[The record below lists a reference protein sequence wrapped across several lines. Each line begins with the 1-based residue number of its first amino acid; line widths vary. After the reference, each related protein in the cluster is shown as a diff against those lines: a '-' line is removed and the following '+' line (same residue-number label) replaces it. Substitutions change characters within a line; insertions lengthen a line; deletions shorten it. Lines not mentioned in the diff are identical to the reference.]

1 MQPQEIKDI
10 KTFLNIARRADAKC
24 QSPPCL
30 QLSNV
35 AMLILFVPAAIIK
48 KSVSRKVGA
57 TGTAVTKYK
66 FKVRCSRYLY
76 TFVLLDAD
84 RAAKLRESLPPS
96 TFSSAFV
103 QLSRRLTCISI
114 HSVEGYRHRR
124 RAKGQE
130 VNAHVGTCLFE
141 GIDR

>member
-1 MQPQEIKDI
+1 MSVPS
-10 KTFLNIARRADAKC
+10 F
-24 QSPPCL
+24 PPRF
-30 QLSNV
+30 S
-35 AMLILFVPAAIIK
+35 ASMLIFDDAAAIIK

-96 TFSSAFV
+96 TSSLPAFS
-103 QLSRRLTCISI
+103 C
-114 HSVEGYRHRR
+114 HS
-124 RAKGQE
+124 
-130 VNAHVGTCLFE
+130 
-141 GIDR
+141 D